1 MRCYLYL
8 DILVRS
14 RVRVRCM
21 KGKDYEHD
29 AGKEGYTNRNEW

>member
-21 KGKDYEHD
+21 KGKEYEHD
-29 AGKEGYTNRNEW
+29 DELVR